1 MSWTPATSIE
11 PRAAHPSRMRILSK
25 HRESTDLSRSH
36 LEGSDPVGKDTPRF
50 AHLFS
55 CRSTP
60 LSPFCRTFAH
70 PLSKDRAV
78 EGAHSRQRKWARSA
92 QFWCNVSPLDATLL
106 DLLVCVANKGLAQYL
121 SAVDATLTKNRGVGD
136 PSLLPCLTS
145 SSIITR
151 HAPSPLSPEAP
162 FPA

>member
-1 MSWTPATSIE
+1 MSWTPPDASG
-11 PRAAHPSRMRILSK
+11 PRGAYPARMRILST
-25 HRESTDLSRSH
+25 HRESTGLSRSH
-36 LEGSDPVGKDTPRF
+36 LEGSDPVGKDSPRF

-55 CRSTP
+55 CHSTP
-60 LSPFCRTFAH
+60 FFSPFAH
-70 PLSKDRAV
+70 PLRA
-78 EGAHSRQRKWARSA
+78 ERGDARAHSRKRKWAHFAR
-92 QFWCNVSPLDATLL
+92 FWCNVSPLDATLL
-106 DLLVCVANKGLAQYL
+106 SPLVCVADKGLARYL
-121 SAVDATLTKNRGVGD
+121 SPVDATLTKNRGVGD

>member
-1 MSWTPATSIE
+1 
-11 PRAAHPSRMRILSK
+11 MRILSK
-25 HRESTDLSRSH
+25 HRESTGLSRSH

-60 LSPFCRTFAH
+60 FFSTFAH
-70 PLSKDRAV
+70 RLRA
-78 EGAHSRQRKWARSA
+78 ERGDARAHSRKRKWAHSA
-92 QFWCNVSPLDATLL
+92 QFWCNLSPL
-106 DLLVCVANKGLAQYL
+106 
-121 SAVDATLTKNRGVGD
+121 DATLTKNRGVGD

-151 HAPSPLSPEAP
+151 HAPSPLCPEAP
-162 FPA
+162 NWA